1 MTGFILSLLCSLMC
15 AVETDD
21 DCFRN
26 TLHTRDVCAVSV
38 MVSKHFFPIPILNR
52 YQRYQP
58 IPSTRCQYWSH
69 PNMTIKI
76 ATFWTMGIMEQ
87 LAYSTKYLRIYRT
100 DLYQIVSV
108 GRHISGDDISDIRFV
123 TA

>member
-1 MTGFILSLLCSLMC
+1 
-15 AVETDD
+15 
-21 DCFRN
+21 
-26 TLHTRDVCAVSV
+26 
-38 MVSKHFFPIPILNR
+38 
-52 YQRYQP
+52 
-58 IPSTRCQYWSH
+58 
-69 PNMTIKI
+69 
-76 ATFWTMGIMEQ
+76 MGIMEQ